1 MQNPQNDAGN
11 WMNPLTPIRS
21 YLSEAWKMT
30 CLSRYSLSHKINQE
44 PFMILWILLDHL
56 HPTKPVGTTLRSVQ
70 KTKQLSS
77 SHGLNK
83 QTLGGV
89 GSFQRHVD
97 LHSNYINFTRLI
109 GEGECTNPI
118 WIQIM
123 NSVYQSMVSYHKQ
136 TAHPENPSQ
145 NPSLVS
151 QELGNVAPSTF
162 CLGWK
167 ALIITLDTTSI
178 AILKPTGVQSQFC
191 KRCFHGL
198 PLELLRWKRPTYG
211 MDLTVTRKLDLF
223 SENSGSQNNRGLPHA
238 QTRWHDLGMPL
249 QSCEWLLALNL
260 LELFSNK
267 KNCPIDLDHSNS
279 PDETSEAQSC
289 TRPRKQQQA
298 ALPRSTG
305 SFCEPRVARRKRI
318 FSISDK
324 IEILKKKRG
333 RN

>member
-1 MQNPQNDAGN
+1 
-11 WMNPLTPIRS
+11 MNPLTPIRS
-21 YLSEAWKMT
+21 SLSEAWKMT

-44 PFMILWILLDHL
+44 PFKILWIFLDHL

-77 SHGLNK
+77 SHGLNN

-89 GSFQRHVD
+89 GSFQGHVD
-97 LHSNYINFTRLI
+97 LYSYINFTRLI

-167 ALIITLDTTSI
+167 ALNQRVFNPSSGRDILLSWPAPRI
-178 AILKPTGVQSQFC
+178 A
-191 KRCFHGL
+191 
-198 PLELLRWKRPTYG
+198 G
-211 MDLTVTRKLDLF
+211 MEMTNIWDGPDCDKKTRFVPGK
-223 SENSGSQNNRGLPHA
+223 
-238 QTRWHDLGMPL
+238 
-249 QSCEWLLALNL
+249 
-260 LELFSNK
+260 
-267 KNCPIDLDHSNS
+267 
-279 PDETSEAQSC
+279 
-289 TRPRKQQQA
+289 
-298 ALPRSTG
+298 
-305 SFCEPRVARRKRI
+305 
-318 FSISDK
+318 
-324 IEILKKKRG
+324 
-333 RN
+333 